1 MEIKSLEELMEEYA
15 REIKVSNF
23 GHSFLRNVFYAGYK
37 ARMRQELSLEALSGN
52 KIEGPYTTKK
62 WTLFNFGASY
72 SGDQS
77 FGKYAEGIYV
87 TYNEAKNIPLFRL
100 PTKAEFEYL
109 VRHYIKEVSRNSSS
123 GGWFYNHK
131 IGFKAYSN
139 NPCIAYFYHR
149 TKELILDDGRNIQNI
164 YPELQGRR
172 YVCIWLAD
180 EVSEEKA
187 MAVALPMEFPEKTQY
202 YNTYH
207 DLYDGTMLPP
217 IFLEL
222 NKKTK
227 LQVHFIFDTEDIKK
241 ELEAW

>member
-1 MEIKSLEELMEEYA
+1 MEIKNLEELMEEYA
-15 REIKVSNF
+15 HKIKVSNF
-23 GHSFLRNVFYAGYK
+23 RDSFLKDVFYAGYK
-37 ARMRQELSLEALSGN
+37 ARMKQELSLEALAGN
-52 KIEGPYTTKK
+52 RIHKHGYK
-62 WTLFNFGASY
+62 WTYLNFGAECT
-72 SGDQS
+72 GDQS
-77 FGKYAEGIYV
+77 FGKYAEGLYL
-87 TYNEAKNIPLFRL
+87 TYDEAKNIPLFRL

-109 VRHYIKEVSRNSSS
+109 VKHYIKEVSRNTSS

-131 IGFKAYSN
+131 IGFKAYYN

-149 TKELILDDGRNIQNI
+149 RKELLLDNGCKICEI
-164 YPELQGRR
+164 HPELKGKH

-207 DLYDGTMLPP
+207 DLYDGNMLTP

-222 NKKTK
+222 DKTTK

-241 ELEAW
+241 ELEIVE